1 LVPVEGQQE
10 SMCIY
15 DAEEL
20 AFSSLCLKFPT
31 VLEEELVAFQL
42 HVTGLRTLNQYVLS
56 LLENADEAQMYFDMP
71 SNDMVN
77 FMWTHPVVVATRGNS
92 NI

>member
-1 LVPVEGQQE
+1 
-10 SMCIY
+10 
-15 DAEEL
+15 
-20 AFSSLCLKFPT
+20 
-31 VLEEELVAFQL
+31 
-42 HVTGLRTLNQYVLS
+42 LNQYVLS